1 MDVARDMMALAAR
14 TSDAAF
20 EENAPQFSS
29 IPSVPFRLPD
39 GTEVRYDML
48 FCVIMDLMLGID
60 PIRSDPTQVCLT

>member
-48 FCVIMDLMLGID
+48 FSVSEAHAKMALMLGD
-60 PIRSDPTQVCLT
+60 RN